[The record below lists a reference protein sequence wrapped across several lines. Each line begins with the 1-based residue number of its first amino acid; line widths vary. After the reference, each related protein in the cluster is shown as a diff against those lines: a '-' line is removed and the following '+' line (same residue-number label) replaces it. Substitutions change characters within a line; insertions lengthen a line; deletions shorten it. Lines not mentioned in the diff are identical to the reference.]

1 MNPHAR
7 LQPIIQFYH
16 QRRRMPSLRELAPLW
31 GFQSKTAADKLCEKL
46 LRLGVIAKDGKTG
59 ELLPTKT
66 ITGIR
71 RLGVVG
77 ASFPSPAEEELRDV
91 MDLDEY
97 LIRNKEATFILEV
110 SGDSMIDAGLLPGDL
125 VLVQRGLPPKDGDIV
140 IARID
145 HGSTLKYFRKRGRK
159 VYLEPANKKY
169 KPFYPTQ
176 ELVIEGVV
184 IGSVRKY

>member
-1 MNPHAR
+1 MNPRAR
-7 LQPIIQFYH
+7 VHTIIQFYH
-16 QRRRMPSLRELAPLW
+16 RHRRMPSLRELAPLW

>member
-7 LQPIIQFYH
+7 LHSIIEFYH
-16 QRRRMPSLRELAPLW
+16 RRRRMPSLRELAPLW
-31 GFQSKTAADKLCEKL
+31 GFQSKTAADKVCQQL
-46 LRLGVIAKDGKTG
+46 LRLGVIAKDRKTG
-59 ELLPTKT
+59 ELLPTKA

-77 ASFPSPAEEELRDV
+77 ASFPSPAEEELGDV

-97 LIRNKEATFILEV
+97 LVRNKEATFMLEV
-110 SGDSMIDAGLLPGDL
+110 SGDSMIEAGLLPGDL
-125 VLVQRGLPPKDGDIV
+125 VLVQRGLSPKDGDIV

-169 KPFYPTQ
+169 QPFYPTQ
-176 ELVIEGVV
+176 ELIIEGVV

>member
-1 MNPHAR
+1 MTPHVR
-7 LQPIIQFYH
+7 LQPLIQFYH
-16 QRRRMPSLRELAPLW
+16 QHRRMPSLRELAPLW
-31 GFQSKTAADKLCEKL
+31 GFHSKTAADKLCQHL
-46 LRLGVIAKDGKTG
+46 LRLGVIGKDCKTG
-59 ELLPTKT
+59 ELLPTTT
-66 ITGIR
+66 ITGVPH
-71 RLGVVG
+71 LGVVG
-77 ASFPSPAEEELRDV
+77 ASFPSPAEEELGDV

-110 SGDSMIDAGLLPGDL
+110 SGDSMVDAGLLPGDL
-125 VLVQRGLPPKDGDIV
+125 VLVQRGLQPKNGDIV

-169 KPFYPTQ
+169 KHFYPTQ

>member
-1 MNPHAR
+1 
-7 LQPIIQFYH
+7 
-16 QRRRMPSLRELAPLW
+16 
-31 GFQSKTAADKLCEKL
+31 
-46 LRLGVIAKDGKTG
+46 
-59 ELLPTKT
+59 
-66 ITGIR
+66 
-71 RLGVVG
+71 
-77 ASFPSPAEEELRDV
+77 

-110 SGDSMIDAGLLPGDL
+110 SGDSMTDAGLLPGDL
-125 VLVQRGLPPKDGDIV
+125 VLVQRGLQPKDGDIV

>member
-1 MNPHAR
+1 MNPHVR
-7 LQPIIQFYH
+7 LHTIIHFYH
-16 QRRRMPSLRELAPLW
+16 WRRRMPTLRELAPLW
-31 GFQSKTAADKLCEKL
+31 GFQSKTAADKVCQQLV
-46 LRLGVIAKDGKTG
+46 RLGAIGKDRRTG
-59 ELLPTKT
+59 ELLPTKA
-66 ITGIR
+66 ITGLP

-77 ASFPSPAEEELRDV
+77 ASFPSPAEEELGDV

-110 SGDSMIDAGLLPGDL
+110 TGDSMIDAGLLPGDL
-125 VLVQRGLPPKDGDIV
+125 VLVQRGLTPKDGDIV

-176 ELVIEGVV
+176 ELVVEGVV

>member
-1 MNPHAR
+1 
-7 LQPIIQFYH
+7 
-16 QRRRMPSLRELAPLW
+16 
-31 GFQSKTAADKLCEKL
+31 
-46 LRLGVIAKDGKTG
+46 
-59 ELLPTKT
+59 LLPTKT
-66 ITGIR
+66 ITGVR
-71 RLGVVG
+71 RSGVVG
-77 ASFPSPAEEELRDV
+77 ASFPSPAEEELGDV

-125 VLVQRGLPPKDGDIV
+125 VLVQRGLQPKDGDIV

-169 KPFYPTQ
+169 QPFYPKQ
-176 ELVIEGVV
+176 ELIVEGVV
-184 IGSVRKY
+184 IGAVRKYA